1 MTRIRFLEVLTPEL
15 FPSVTLAATS
25 VTEISTMPH
34 ERIVSNTTRFMS
46 LMSLFGLL
54 ASHANASQDHGE
66 LESIAAE
73 ISVLKERSTRLQSRL
88 DERPGDGWLSNDRK
102 AEIKTLVQ
110 DVLADSGKR
119 QSLRGPSLN
128 AGYSDADGFH
138 ITTANDAFSLRIYG
152 MVQTRWIFNHSRSGQ
167 NYTNNDAV
175 SDQLVGFTP
184 EGPQDGSGFQIRRA
198 KVTFRGHVVD
208 PSWQYKL
215 ETNFRRNGSAVFQ
228 DAYVIKEFEDGFSI
242 RVGQYKEAWLREQL
256 VSDRRQLA
264 VERSVI
270 NGFFGQGR
278 SLGIE
283 GRYQTDRFNVT
294 VGSTNGM
301 RTTLDSGSMF
311 TNFTDSSTDWSFYGR
326 FQYILAGSWEDFR
339 NLNASI
345 DSKTSVMFGVA
356 GMSQKYG
363 ENSTAN
369 ALFGLEPNR
378 LFPGVIDLTSL
389 DGSTVSGVTADV
401 SVKHRDLTF
410 FAAFVWQQISTEA
423 QASGPIFAGGT
434 ASLSVPRFNPWGFVV
449 QGGWAVTEEIEL
461 FARYSYLDAD
471 MDSLEAPGVPL
482 PLAYGSS
489 VSSVITLGVNW
500 FLSDK
505 VKLTVDTGLNTD
517 SAFAG
522 ISTGRLQGAGW
533 VPTSTSDQWNL
544 RAQLQLEF

>member
-1 MTRIRFLEVLTPEL
+1 MMTFDRSTLNIIRFII
-15 FPSVTLAATS
+15 LA
-25 VTEISTMPH
+25 
-34 ERIVSNTTRFMS
+34 
-46 LMSLFGLL
+46 GLCVPL
-54 ASHANASQDHGE
+54 ASHSNASSDQDS
-66 LESIAAE
+66 LETIATE
-73 ISVLKERSTRLQSRL
+73 ISVLKERNDRLRNRL
-88 DERPGDGWLSNDRK
+88 DDRAEDAWLSEERK
-102 AEIKTLVQ
+102 AEINTLVH
-110 DVLADSGKR
+110 DVLADSGAR
-119 QSLRGPSLN
+119 QSLLGSTQN
-128 AGYSDADGFH
+128 VGYSAADGFH

-175 SDQLVGFTP
+175 SDQFLGSTQ

-208 PSWQYKL
+208 PSWHYKL
-215 ETNFRRNGSAVFQ
+215 ETSFRRNGSAVFQ

-242 RVGQYKEAWLREQL
+242 RVGQYKEAWLREQM

-369 ALFGLEPNR
+369 ALFGLEPDR
-378 LFPGVIDLTSL
+378 LFGPLPLVANLTSL
-389 DGSTVSGVTADV
+389 DGSMVSGLTADV

-410 FAAFVWQQISTEA
+410 FAAFVWQQISTEV
-423 QASGPIFAGGT
+423 QATGGFFPVGT
-434 ASLSVPRFNPWGFVV
+434 TVSIRLPRFNPWGFMV
-449 QGGWAVTEEIEL
+449 QGGWAVTNEIEL
-461 FARYSYLDAD
+461 FARYSYLDSD
-471 MDSLEAPGVPL
+471 MDSLQAPGLPL
-482 PLAYGSS
+482 PLSYGSS

-522 ISTGRLQGAGW
+522 ISSGRLQGAGW

>member
-1 MTRIRFLEVLTPEL
+1 MMTFDRSTLNIIRFMI
-15 FPSVTLAATS
+15 LA
-25 VTEISTMPH
+25 
-34 ERIVSNTTRFMS
+34 
-46 LMSLFGLL
+46 GLCVPL
-54 ASHANASQDHGE
+54 ASHSNASSDQDS
-66 LESIAAE
+66 LETIATE
-73 ISVLKERSTRLQSRL
+73 ISVLKERNDRLRNRL
-88 DERPGDGWLSNDRK
+88 DDRAEDAWLSEERK
-102 AEIKTLVQ
+102 AEINTLVH
-110 DVLADSGKR
+110 DVLADSGAR
-119 QSLRGPSLN
+119 QSLLGSTQN
-128 AGYSDADGFH
+128 VGYSAADGFH

-175 SDQLVGFTP
+175 SDQFLGSTQ

-208 PSWQYKL
+208 PSWHYKL

-228 DAYVIKEFEDGFSI
+228 DAYVIKKFEDGFSI
-242 RVGQYKEAWLREQL
+242 RVGQYKEAWLREQM

-283 GRYQTDRFNVT
+283 GRYQTDSFNVT

-301 RTTLDSGSMF
+301 RTTLESGSMF

-345 DSKTSVMFGVA
+345 DSKTSVMFGLA

-363 ENSTAN
+363 ENSRAN
-369 ALFGLEPNR
+369 SLFGLEPNA
-378 LFPGVIDLTSL
+378 LIPGVAELTTL
-389 DGSTVSGVTADV
+389 DGSMVSGLTADV

-410 FAAFVWQQISTEA
+410 FAAFVWQQISTEG
-423 QASGPIFAGGT
+423 QAAGLIIPGGT
-434 ASLSVPRFNPWGFVV
+434 APFSVPRINPWGFVV
-449 QGGWAVTEEIEL
+449 QGGWAATEEVEL
-461 FARYSYLDAD
+461 FARYSYLDSD
-471 MDSLEAPGVPL
+471 MDSLEAPGLPL

-500 FLSDK
+500 FLSDN

-522 ISTGRLQGAGW
+522 ISAGRLQGGGW

-544 RAQLQLEF
+544 RAQLQLLF